1 MGCFKYQH
9 DGPPQ
14 CFFLIKV
21 LLMWKIPGHPPV
33 GISLAR
39 PGPAAAPAPWC
50 CGLLAHCPPW
60 HRPTARSQTQQGN
73 LKPREPSMAWHSQG
87 VLPQQRAAEEEP
99 FITGLTDTFCFHSCL
114 LSQIYRAV
122 CYLVSARALLPV
134 HVSHTRLS
142 HAPVLFF
149 FIH

>member
-1 MGCFKYQH
+1 MGCSKYQH
-9 DGPPQ
+9 EGPLQ

-21 LLMWKIPGHPPV
+21 LLMWKILGHPPV

-60 HRPTARSQTQQGN
+60 HHPTARSQTQQGN
-73 LKPREPSMAWHSQG
+73 LKHREPRNLKPREPSMALHSQG

-99 FITGLTDTFCFHSCL
+99 FVTGLTDAFCFHSCL
-114 LSQIYRAV
+114 VSQIYGHCV
-122 CYLVSARALLPV
+122 TLSVPELFYLYM
-134 HVSHTRLS
+134 
-142 HAPVLFF
+142 
-149 FIH
+149 

>member
-14 CFFLIKV
+14 CFFSIKV
-21 LLMWKIPGHPPV
+21 LLMWKILGHPPV

-39 PGPAAAPAPWC
+39 PGPAGAPAPWC
-50 CGLLAHCPPW
+50 CGLLVRWHCP
-60 HRPTARSQTQQGN
+60 TAHSQTQQGN
-73 LKPREPSMAWHSQG
+73 LKHREPSMALHSQG

-99 FITGLTDTFCFHSCL
+99 FVTGLTDAFCFPSCL
-114 LSQIYRAV
+114 LSRIYGAV

-134 HVSHTRLS
+134 HVSHTLVPRIS
-142 HAPVLFF
+142 
-149 FIH
+149 FIFLHSLKL